1 MGDIDVVLLRLTTEP
16 AFCRAVAAGPT
27 RALAPYQ
34 LTDED
39 RELLWLQA
47 RTTAPG
53 RWSIPG
59 SAGDRVVTAPS
70 RRSSGA
76 TLGGGRTQRL
86 LLGG

>member
-27 RALAPYQ
+27 RALAPYR

-53 RWSIPG
+53 RWSISPADRPTAAAL
-59 SAGDRVVTAPS
+59 SAGPPRPVP
-70 RRSSGA
+70 
-76 TLGGGRTQRL
+76 LGTS
-86 LLGG
+86 